1 MPGQA
6 AAHGRHGCFP
16 ADRLP
21 RPDRLQTDG
30 GRRDPDDLPAAA
42 VYHADLRP
50 GRFRKRICL
59 HDDLDV
65 LADHGHRVH
74 HPDGIHLRG
83 DRTEIT
89 CAAAGDR
96 AAGDEPCR
104 FFTLLYCPWGDN
116 NPETGM
122 IISFTSENGDIQL
135 DSVKNIS
142 STLPDSLIYGN
153 NELYIVMI
161 ISLNQLSSQKKEEIK
176 RYLLQIQVDYYHF

>member
-1 MPGQA
+1 MQPRVTGQRA
-6 AAHGRHGCFP
+6 MS
-16 ADRLP
+16 
-21 RPDRLQTDG
+21 
-30 GRRDPDDLPAAA
+30 PAA
-42 VYHADLRP
+42 
-50 GRFRKRICL
+50 
-59 HDDLDV
+59 
-65 LADHGHRVH
+65 
-74 HPDGIHLRG
+74 
-83 DRTEIT
+83 
-89 CAAAGDR
+89 
-96 AAGDEPCR
+96 

-135 DSVKNIS
+135 DSVTNIS